1 MSKLDK
7 SKKRYA
13 YKIVIRKIAIGAIIP
28 VIILALWEIFGRNG
42 VINQSILP
50 RPSTLW
56 KALEDMILSGSL
68 KKHVSISIVRVIKG
82 FAVGAALGLVIGT
95 MVGLSRISSELLAA
109 LIGILRPIPIIAWV
123 PVLILWMGID
133 EGSKVTL
140 IAIGSFWPIL
150 LNTIRGI
157 LNADKKLL
165 EVAHIL
171 EKNRR
176 LILTKVII
184 PSALPSVFTGIRLGI
199 GAAWSCVVAA
209 EMIAAAKGI
218 GYLIMYSRELSQPDI
233 MLVGVFSIGI
243 IGLLIDA
250 VLLRIERRVL
260 RWNIIEE

>member
-1 MSKLDK
+1 MVSRL
-7 SKKRYA
+7 KRRNK
-13 YKIVIRKIAIGAIIP
+13 YKNAIRKITIGAILP
-28 VIILALWEIFGRNG
+28 VTLLALWEYFGRKG

-50 RPSTLW
+50 KPSTLW
-56 KALEDMILSGSL
+56 EALEYMTQSGDL
-68 KKHVSISIVRVIKG
+68 QKHLLISIVRVVKG
-82 FAVGAALGLVIGT
+82 FTLGAL
-95 MVGLSRISSELLAA
+95 VGLTGGAIIGLSKFANEFFAA

-123 PVLILWMGID
+123 PMLILWMGID
-133 EGSKVTL
+133 EASKETL

-157 LNADKKLL
+157 QNADKKLL

-171 EKNRR
+171 EKNKRQI
-176 LILTKVII
+176 LIKVII
-184 PSALPSVFTGIRLGI
+184 PSALPSVFTGIRLGV

-250 VLLRIERRVL
+250 VLIRIEKRVL
-260 RWNIIEE
+260 RWNMVEE